1 MCRSKAWAQHTSGQG
16 QQHHLR
22 GCPDG
27 LSLGGPQR
35 PDARHAAA
43 LVEPLGSYRCN
54 RLFIAPSSP
63 LGSSA
68 FHYAVSFLLDN
79 LPGQVTLAITTRAD
93 PPLPLSRLGARDE
106 LAELRASDLRFTDDE
121 ATRFLNDV
129 MGPSLEP
136 ELVAALET
144 RTEG

>member
-1 MCRSKAWAQHTSGQG
+1 
-16 QQHHLR
+16 
-22 GCPDG
+22 
-27 LSLGGPQR
+27 
-35 PDARHAAA
+35 
-43 LVEPLGSYRCN
+43 
-54 RLFIAPSSP
+54 